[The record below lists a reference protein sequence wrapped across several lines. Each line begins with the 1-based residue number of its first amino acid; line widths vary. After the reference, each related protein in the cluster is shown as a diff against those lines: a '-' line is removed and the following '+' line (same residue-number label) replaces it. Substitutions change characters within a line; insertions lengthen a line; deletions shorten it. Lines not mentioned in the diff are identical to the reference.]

1 MGVAETGVALMMVFL
16 LASCS
21 ALNPSSGA
29 TVTGITD
36 RNGAI
41 TLSGGT
47 TTERVQAISGRVMNP
62 AGADADTFGGK
73 VFIVHNGD
81 RQQVTPTT
89 CYEEDCQPGEW
100 EFTGDTVLTSGSNSI
115 QTVVEDEDG
124 NQVYS
129 SSTFSVNADI
139 PPRDITVTLT
149 WDTDGNDVDL
159 HVYDPQ
165 GNHAYYAALTG
176 IPEGSLDLDDTDGFG
191 PETFTMEQATAGTY
205 TVKVR
210 YYSTHGVTSN
220 VPVTVRVSLN
230 EGAPVEYTHTFTP
243 GQANYDDA
251 TNDWTVTT
259 FNMP

>member
-1 MGVAETGVALMMVFL
+1 MMMVFL

-21 ALNPSSGA
+21 TFDTGSGA
-29 TVTGITD
+29 TVGGITD
-36 RNGAI
+36 RNGVT

-47 TTERVQAISGRVMNP
+47 TDQRVQTIEGRVMNP
-62 AGADADTFGGK
+62 AGADVDTFGGR

-89 CYEEDCQPGEW
+89 CYAEDCQPGEW
-100 EFTGDTVLTSGSNSI
+100 SYSGDTVLNSGTNTI
-115 QTVVEDEDG
+115 QTVVEDESG

-129 SSTFSVNADI
+129 SSTFTVNADI
-139 PPRDITVTLT
+139 PPRDITTTLT
-149 WDTDGNDVDL
+149 WETDGNDVDL
-159 HVYDPQ
+159 HIYDPQ
-165 GNHAYYAALTG
+165 GNHAYYASLSG
-176 IPEGSLDLDDTDGFG
+176 IPGGSLDLDDTDGFG

-210 YYSTHGVTSN
+210 YYSTHGVTAN

-230 EGAPVEYTHTFTP
+230 EGTPTVYTHTFTP
-243 GQANYDDA
+243 EQANYDDD

-259 FNMP
+259 FTVQ

>member
-1 MGVAETGVALMMVFL
+1 MMVFL

-21 ALNPSSGA
+21 TLNTGNGA
-29 TVTGITD
+29 TVSGITD
-36 RNGAI
+36 RNGLV
-41 TLSGGT
+41 TLSGGST
-47 TTERVQAISGRVMNP
+47 DQRVQAISGRVMNP
-62 AGADADTFGGK
+62 AGTDATEFGGS

-81 RQQVTPTT
+81 RQQVTPVA
-89 CYEEDCQPGEW
+89 CYESDCKPGEW
-100 EFTGDTVLTSGSNSI
+100 SYSGDTVLTSGTNTI
-115 QTVVEDEDG
+115 QAVVEDADG

-129 SSTFSVNADI
+129 SPTFTVNADI

-165 GNHAYYAALTG
+165 GNEAWYSDLEG
-176 IPEGSLDLDDTDGFG
+176 IPGGSLDLDDTDGYG

-210 YYSTHGVTSN
+210 YFSTHGVAGN

-230 EGAPVEYTHTFTP
+230 EGTPSVYTHTFTP
-243 GQANYDDA
+243 EQANSDDPS
-251 TNDWTVTT
+251 NDWTVTT
-259 FNMP
+259 FTVQ